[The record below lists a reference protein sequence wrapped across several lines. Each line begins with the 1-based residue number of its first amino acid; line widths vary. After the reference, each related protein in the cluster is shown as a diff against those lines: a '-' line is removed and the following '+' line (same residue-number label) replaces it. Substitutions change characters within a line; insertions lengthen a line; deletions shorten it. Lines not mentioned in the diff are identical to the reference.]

1 MAFWKA
7 MCLFISHTISHQKV
21 IFIFWFLSKFKVNRT
36 QNYSMFSITYVLSA
50 FPSIIIH
57 PGAKL
62 PVPEAKATLCLPLC
76 LSFLIY
82 NRSND
87 RTCLTDT
94 AWGWTAQGTHTQDS
108 EQAAG
113 SQQPLPLAITEP
125 LQNKSTQVPVKHLS
139 TIRAIDLIFNLSVT
153 L

>member
-1 MAFWKA
+1 

-36 QNYSMFSITYVLSA
+36 QNYSTFSITYVLSA
-50 FPSIIIH
+50 YPSVIIH

-62 PVPEAKATLCLPLC
+62 PVPEAKATLCSPLC

-82 NRSND
+82 NREVTVVPASQIQRED
-87 RTCLTDT
+87 RRLR
-94 AWGWTAQGTHTQDS
+94 GTHTQDS

-113 SQQPLPLAITEP
+113 SQQPLPLAITEL
-125 LQNKSTQVPVKHLS
+125 LQNKSTQVSVKHLS
-139 TIRAIDLIFNLSVT
+139 TLRATVLIFNLSVT